1 MSRLGPT
8 IVGVTNPPIR
18 SDALQY
24 KTSAL
29 LRSSIDLPRIFES
42 DNPKLI
48 YGFVSHVK
56 LFKSVDDKFLSLW
69 KHGSRSPGAGHPS
82 KQQQQQSWQQTFR
95 AALADQNAANICEII
110 EIQRLDI
117 MVTQQWLHLLAWQLQ
132 SGRASRGSDPTS
144 QGPDQESLAGAN
156 SKIAFAVSRDTLQ
169 TITKADRG
177 ALESH
182 GIGVVGLYTVP
193 VVSAMRFKD

>member
-56 LFKSVDDKFLSLW
+56 LFKSVDDKFLSLFRVQQADIDAPLEL
-69 KHGSRSPGAGHPS
+69 GLLEPIAASPIELSPS
-82 KQQQQQSWQQTFR
+82 P
-95 AALADQNAANICEII
+95 AAAQAAPGERLPQERYAEGYTIATELTGKLGLKGFHLNLAVEATTCYDD
-110 EIQRLDI
+110 L
-117 MVTQQWLHLLAWQLQ
+117 V
-132 SGRASRGSDPTS
+132 
-144 QGPDQESLAGAN
+144 
-156 SKIAFAVSRDTLQ
+156 AVAPRIRD
-169 TITKADRG
+169 A
-177 ALESH
+177 
-182 GIGVVGLYTVP
+182 VGLERYAP
-193 VVSAMRFKD
+193 LEHALFG